1 MDADTIMTD
10 CPRQPFRED
19 DDTSSVVVWV
29 EKPNPG
35 SDQEMEED
43 DESPPPTIIVAS
55 RHNEEALSL
64 DGHSQRMA
72 EKLYDLQMR
81 PNQEGLTIPELTK
94 RAQEVISALERQGL
108 GGKYQWRVENECVEG
123 GLPRRYLRSI
133 ASEEYI
139 DDLVAIPRDPEI
151 GDTKMGDDDDG
162 LTQGMRGIRLDGH

>member
-1 MDADTIMTD
+1 MNADTIMID
-10 CPRQPFRED
+10 CPRQPFREE
-19 DDTSSVVVWV
+19 SVLVWV

-43 DESPPPTIIVAS
+43 DESPPPTTIVAS